1 MKVQRKA
8 GPGAEQLRVM
18 LAGLSDKVA
27 RVGFFPSSKYEDG
40 TPVAYV
46 AAIQEFGSPTEGIPP
61 RSFMRTTAE
70 AQRGAWQATARQG
83 AQAVVKGNATGEQV
97 LDTLGQLAAG
107 DIRKAISDLTS
118 PPLSQIT
125 IELRKMR
132 REGRKITGKTV
143 GEAAKATKSA
153 FYQPVDSGAPIA
165 KPLVESA
172 VLLDA
177 VTSEVGDK

>member
-70 AQRGAWQATARQG
+70 AQRGAWQSTARQG
-83 AQAVVKGNATGEQV
+83 ARAVTKGNATGMQV
-97 LDTLGQLAAG
+97 LDVLGQQAAG
-107 DIRKAISDLTS
+107 DIRKSISRIAS
-118 PPLSQIT
+118 PPLKQAT
-125 IELRKMR
+125 IDARLRKR
-132 REGRKITGKTV
+132 ADKTTLGKL
-143 GEAAKATKSA
+143 
-153 FYQPVDSGAPIA
+153 D
-165 KPLVESA
+165 KPLVDTGT
-172 VLLDA
+172 LLNA